1 MFGSVV
7 LDVALGLVLSFL
19 LLSLILTSVQEGI
32 ESLLKG
38 RAMDLERAI
47 GELLDKGADATIVK
61 TFYDHPLISPLF
73 PKAYEE
79 GGGNL
84 PSYIPGASFAAAVS
98 DIANKVALAVPGAT
112 SGGTAATPTQR
123 ITDAYKVAN
132 RLAGGSAADTLKG
145 LEAWYDSAMARLSG
159 KYKRK
164 TQMWLFSIG
173 LLVAALGNINPIN
186 IAEHIAKDQ
195 RVSANVVA
203 LATSIQIQA
212 KNGASDADHDIA
224 KEVSKQ
230 IQGQLAASL
239 PVGWKQGEFSK
250 FLHSADQWSD
260 WGKAMLGWLI
270 AALAGMLGA
279 PFWFDQLNRI
289 MNLRASLKPEAKKPA

>member
-1 MFGSVV
+1 MLGSMV

-38 RAMDLERAI
+38 RAKDLERAI

-61 TFYDHPLISPLF
+61 SFYEHPLINPLF
-73 PKAYEE
+73 PGEYKT
-79 GGGNL
+79 GSGKL
-84 PSYIPGASFAAAVS
+84 PSYIPSASFAAAIS
-98 DIANKVALAVPGAT
+98 DIANKVALAAPGAAN
-112 SGGTAATPTQR
+112 GGSATNPTQR
-123 ITDAYKVAN
+123 ITDAYKVAHQ
-132 RLAGGSAADTLKG
+132 LAGGSATDTLKG

-164 TQMWLFSIG
+164 TQMWLFCIG
-173 LLVAALGNINPIN
+173 LSIAALGNINPIN

-195 RVSANVVA
+195 KLGAHATA
-203 LATSIQIQA
+203 LAAALQNQA
-212 KNGASDADHDIA
+212 KDNANPAASEIPQTLA
-224 KEVSKQ
+224 KQ
-230 IQGQLAASL
+230 FQDQLAAGL
-239 PVGWKQGEFSK
+239 PVGWGEK
-250 FLHSADQWSD
+250 ATILNPPSD
-260 WGKAMLGWLI
+260 FNWGKAIAGWLI

-289 MNLRASLKPEAKKPA
+289 MNLRASLKPETKKQP

>member
-38 RAMDLERAI
+38 RAKDLERAI

-73 PKAYEE
+73 PKAYKE

-98 DIANKVALAVPGAT
+98 DIANKVALAVPGAK

-132 RLAGGSAADTLKG
+132 QLAGGSAADTLKG

-195 RVSANVVA
+195 KVSASVVA
-203 LATSIQIQA
+203 LATSIQNQQKVNPDNA
-212 KNGASDADHDIA
+212 PNAIA
-224 KEVSKQ
+224 PAVAKQ
-230 IQGQLAASL
+230 IQDQLSAGL
-239 PVGWKQGEFSK
+239 PVGWGDKGSLIKPPDDFN
-250 FLHSADQWSD
+250 
-260 WGKAMLGWLI
+260 WGKAVAGWLI

-289 MNLRASLKPEAKKPA
+289 MNLRASPKPDAKKPA